1 MNTSNGHAGKRNGSR
16 GRMGYRRATGV
27 AGAVAFAF
35 ATFAFAAM
43 TPRTVLAQGA
53 TSEAAADKNE
63 KSEQWIHVRVENK
76 DSGGETVRVNVP
88 VEMAAK
94 VLPAIHNKNLKDG
107 RVHIENAHMDDV
119 DFKTLLEAVRTAK
132 DGEYVTVQSNENNV
146 RVAKSAGYLYVH
158 VTDKE
163 HGTKGAKGEAEAVT
177 KVEVK
182 VPMKVVDALF
192 SAGKDELDVVAALRA
207 LSSHG
212 DVELVTV
219 KDNENLVRVWIDSK
233 NVSN

>member
-1 MNTSNGHAGKRNGSR
+1 MNSSTGKGSKGIGSR
-16 GRMGYRRATGV
+16 GFLNRGV
-27 AGAVAFAF
+27 AGTVAFAF
-35 ATFAFAAM
+35 ATFTFAAM
-43 TPRTVLAQGA
+43 TPRAVMAQA
-53 TSEAAADKNE
+53 ASSETSSEKTG

-76 DSGGETVRVNVP
+76 ESGGETVRVNVP

-94 VLPAIHNKNLKDG
+94 VLPAIHNGNLKDG
-107 RVHIENAHMDDV
+107 RVHIDNAHMQDV
-119 DFKTLLEAVRTAK
+119 DVRALLDAVRTAK

-146 RVAKSAGYLYVH
+146 RVAKSGGYLFVN

-163 HGTKGAKGEAEAVT
+163 HGKKTAKGEAAAES

-182 VPMKVVDALF
+182 VPIKVVDALF

-207 LSSHG
+207 LSAHG
-212 DVELVTV
+212 DIELVTV
-219 KDNENLVRVWIDSK
+219 KDSQNLVRVWIDSK